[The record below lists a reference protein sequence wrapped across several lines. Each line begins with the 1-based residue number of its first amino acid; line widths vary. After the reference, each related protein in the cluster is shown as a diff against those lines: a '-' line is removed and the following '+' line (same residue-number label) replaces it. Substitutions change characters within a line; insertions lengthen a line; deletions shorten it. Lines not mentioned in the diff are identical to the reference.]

1 MEKIDLENRQI
12 QLTIV
17 LKLQQLQ
24 RDYLPNLTY
33 QNIEDTL
40 RYWKW
45 KKKTPRTL
53 HEAVNDILSLTAD
66 EVVQL
71 LSNRAIIEGYNQS
84 LNDFQDLIGGNQHE

>member
-45 KKKTPRTL
+45 KKQTPRTL

-71 LSNRAIIEGYNQS
+71 LSSRAIIEGYNQS

>member
-24 RDYLPNLTY
+24 RDYLSNLTY
-33 QNIEDTL
+33 QNIEDAL

-45 KKKTPRTL
+45 KKKTPYTL

-66 EVVQL
+66 EIVRF
-71 LSNRAIIEGYNQS
+71 LSNRAIIEGSSQS

>member
-1 MEKIDLENRQI
+1 MEKLDLSNRQV

-24 RDYLPNLTY
+24 RDAIPSLTY

-40 RYWKW
+40 KFWKW
-45 KKKTPRTL
+45 RKKTPRTL

-66 EVVQL
+66 EIVQL
-71 LSNRAIIEGYNQS
+71 LSSRAIVDGYRQS
-84 LNDFQDLIGGNQHE
+84 LSDFQDLIGGVEHE

>member
-71 LSNRAIIEGYNQS
+71 LSSRAIIEGYNQS

>member
-1 MEKIDLENRQI
+1 MEKIDLDNRQI

-24 RDYLPNLTY
+24 RDALPGLRY

-45 KKKTPRTL
+45 RKRTPRTL

-66 EVVQL
+66 EIVRI
-71 LSNRAIIEGYNQS
+71 LSQRAIVDGYRQS
-84 LNDFQDLIGGNQHE
+84 LNDFEDLIGGEKHE